1 MEPLTGMLSKR
12 VQQISERDEAV
23 RKILEQYPKE
33 LVDEALRRIDKTLAQ
48 EILGMKK
55 CPLIKNASWDCGS
68 GLRKGEETWCTNIQ
82 YINCGAFDKYLIW
95 YMTKKTK
102 EKRTKKEKI

>member
-1 MEPLTGMLSKR
+1 MEPTQGMFQNR
-12 VQQISERDEAV
+12 AQQISEKDETV
-23 RKILEQYPKE
+23 KKIIQQYPKE

-55 CPLIKNASWDCGS
+55 CPLIKNNSWQCGA

-82 YINCGAFDKYLIW
+82 YINCGSYDRYLIW
-95 YMTKKTK
+95 CMIKKTK
-102 EKRTKKEKI
+102 EKRNKKENV